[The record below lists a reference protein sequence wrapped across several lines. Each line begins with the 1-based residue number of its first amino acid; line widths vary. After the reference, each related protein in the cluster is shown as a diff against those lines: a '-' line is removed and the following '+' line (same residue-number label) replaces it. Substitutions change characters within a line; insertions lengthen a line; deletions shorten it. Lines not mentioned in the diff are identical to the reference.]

1 MYLLG
6 CLLFKRAMN
15 DLHNSSW
22 VTAFSV
28 GCQTHPC
35 PLRLFVSCMGT
46 GITVVLPSNNI
57 LALFHVSCSPN
68 MPENEAT
75 FAISNGGITD
85 GKE

>member
-6 CLLFKRAMN
+6 CLLFKRPMN

-57 LALFHVSCSPN
+57 LALFHVLQ
-68 MPENEAT
+68 PEHA
-75 FAISNGGITD
+75 
-85 GKE
+85 GK